1 MARTVRRAGFTA
13 LAVLLAM
20 MAMLIAAPAVGAQN
34 TEDAAAVQG
43 VFFFSPTCGHCEQV
57 ITEVLPGI
65 FEEYGGTPDVLFD
78 DTIPVEDVAFFE
90 MTNGT
95 FELLLVDATKQA
107 GAALYQSDIDYQG
120 IPENHWGVPRL
131 TMSDGYWVGSVDIP
145 EVLPQL
151 IEEGLAQGGMP
162 YPAIPGIEDAL
173 ATIPDFGDPTDPD
186 TTTTTSIGETSTT
199 SDGTTTTTAVDPF
212 VPAEDETWQDKFM
225 NDPVGNTISV
235 LILIGMAATL
245 ITIVVRLRSGVA
257 WGTDGWAIPVLS
269 LFGLAVASYL
279 GIVEASG
286 SDAVC
291 GPVGDCNTVQ
301 QSEWA
306 ELFGIPIGIIGMA
319 GYIGVLIAWAMAKLG
334 SARVRDLGLIG
345 MAGVAFGGTL
355 FSMYL
360 TFLEPFVIGATCMWC
375 ITSAITI
382 TLLAWLTASNGWMA
396 AKHLRT

>member
-20 MAMLIAAPAVGAQN
+20 MATLLATPAATAQGSSD
-34 TEDAAAVQG
+34 EGAVQG

-57 ITEVLPGI
+57 ITEVLPGV
-65 FEEYGGTPDVLFD
+65 FEEYGGTPEVLFD
-78 DTIPVEDVAFFE
+78 DTIAVEDVAFYE

-107 GAALYQSDIDYQG
+107 GAALYQSDIDNQG
-120 IPENHWGVPRL
+120 IPDSDWGVPRL
-131 TMSDGYWVGSVDIP
+131 TMDDGYWVGSVDIP
-145 EVLPQL
+145 EMLPQL
-151 IEEGLAQGGMP
+151 IEKGLAEGGMP
-162 YPAIPGIEDAL
+162 YPAIPGIDDAL
-173 ATIPDFGDPTDPD
+173 ATIPDADEPTDP
-186 TTTTTSIGETSTT
+186 
-199 SDGTTTTTAVDPF
+199 GTTTTTGTEETTTTIGETTTTTTVDPF
-212 VPAEDETWQDKFM
+212 VPAEDESWLDKFK
-225 NDPVGNTISV
+225 NDPVGNSISV
-235 LILIGMAATL
+235 IVLIGMAVVL
-245 ITIVVRLRSGVA
+245 VTIVVRLRAGA
-257 WGTDGWAIPVLS
+257 TWGTDGWAIPLLA

-319 GYIGVLIAWAMAKLG
+319 GYIGILVAWGSAKLG
-334 SARVRDLGLIG
+334 SNRLRHLGLVC
-345 MAGVAFGGTL
+345 MAAIAFGGTL

-382 TLLAWLTASNGWMA
+382 TVLAWLTSSHGWSA
-396 AKHLRT
+396 AKQVLG